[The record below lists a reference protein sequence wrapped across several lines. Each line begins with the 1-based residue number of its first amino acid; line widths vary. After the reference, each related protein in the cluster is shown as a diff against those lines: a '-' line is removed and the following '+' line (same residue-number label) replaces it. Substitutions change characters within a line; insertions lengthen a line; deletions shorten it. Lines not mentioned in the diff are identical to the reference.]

1 MKQLVNQHD
10 SKVTVLSEKM
20 ELLLAEREKNADGA
34 YFSRFEKIRF
44 SALEILRLGFLVDSL
59 VIMLNKNLV
68 IWVKI

>member
-20 ELLLAEREKNADGA
+20 ELLLAERKKNADGA

-44 SALEILRLGFLVDSL
+44 STLEMGFLVDNL